1 MGITESKTTLA
12 WRWCCQQPEFTRR
25 QLQEVA
31 EMTQSNSNHVVRAW
45 YLAGAI
51 ERVDRKSNAFIYRV
65 VDPQNPPALGKGSN
79 NQPRGRAWRKT
90 QQQKMWNSMKIGRAF
105 ALQDLMLTCDVS
117 NVTASNF
124 VEKLV
129 RAGYVRVLQRKQSRM
144 PIAMRIPAR
153 FQLIRDTGRF
163 APMKR
168 PDGFW
173 DQNEQ
178 RLYAFEVEGAD
189 SEQGAKHVQLA

>member
-1 MGITESKTTLA
+1 MA
-12 WRWCCQQPEFTRR
+12 WRWCCLQPEFTRR
-25 QLQEVA
+25 QLQQVA
-31 EMTQSNSNHVVRAW
+31 GMTQSTSNHVVRAW

-51 ERVDRKSNAFIYRV
+51 DRVDSKSNAYIYRV

-79 NQPRGRAWRKT
+79 NQPHSRVWRKT
-90 QQQKMWNSMKIGRAF
+90 QQQKIWNSMKIGRAF
-105 ALQDLMLTCDVS
+105 TLQDLMLTCDVS
-117 NVTASNF
+117 NVTASNY

-129 RAGYVRVLQRKQSRM
+129 RAGYVRVLQRKQPRM
-144 PIAMRIPAR
+144 PIDMRTPAR

-163 APMKR
+163 APIKR

-178 RLYAFEVEGAD
+178 RLYAFGEQAAE
-189 SEQGAKHVQLA
+189 SSKQGAKHVELA